1 MNTNSFNQTSVPY
14 HFSKITIWLTI
25 ICIAF
30 IALSVHVVMME
41 VFDIPY
47 PDVPQKTGYLI
58 DISSYLRHAGVLFS
72 ALWLYLLSGR
82 QPKTKRQIIY
92 EILGSTLLLLMVNE
106 SLLRGPIM
114 NAIGSG
120 SYAWLFFFTHQ
131 LLPDIFYYLAI
142 ALAVIVINRHIVK
155 SWKKIAA
162 VLFATG
168 LLLSVVMPLGWQS
181 TGFLLTFVAPPI
193 IGPQPNGASLLIPA
207 YLTYIEAALACF
219 VIAWL
224 TWPKLAKTSPYPIA
238 LFSSLIML
246 LTHRFFELFIYP
258 FYASLPPSIAL
269 LSIGQFSLE
278 GMVLGLLTALLVRHL
293 YHSKTQIA

>member
-1 MNTNSFNQTSVPY
+1 
-14 HFSKITIWLTI
+14 
-25 ICIAF
+25 
-30 IALSVHVVMME
+30 MME